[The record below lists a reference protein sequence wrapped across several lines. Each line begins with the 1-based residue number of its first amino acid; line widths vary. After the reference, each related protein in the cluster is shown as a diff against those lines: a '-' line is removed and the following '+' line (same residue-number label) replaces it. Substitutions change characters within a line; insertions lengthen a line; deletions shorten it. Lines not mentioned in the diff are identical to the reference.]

1 MKPAFRMALLNGAV
15 ESVRLHLRGED
26 VVNGVDGA
34 GRSPLMLAASRG
46 HAEVCRLL
54 LAEGADPEIRNDK
67 GHDALAVALACGHA
81 EIVTLLSNVCANS
94 NEPLKHTAETGN
106 IPISEANG
114 CSVATGR
121 IEEARDAGGSVICIP
136 SPRIDRYS
144 YGGSTAPEHS
154 QSSESCKRQDA
165 DVLLELSDWEEE
177 TDGVPPPNDESYAR
191 KAGDLQ
197 AQISDHAPIDTDTGW
212 EEVALE
218 LPELSDL
225 IRYHVSLDPQEE
237 RSLRRF
243 LLAALRDGR
252 ISNATIVHE
261 LGTESRGGL
270 HRGSDLEACLRLV
283 LGDMGVVI
291 DDDDFLMERSI
302 DANEDDDADFG
313 SEASE
318 GLAFLGQLQAN
329 LSDPFVQYIR
339 ELSVDRLT
347 REDETGLAME
357 MESGRIEAL
366 TGVAQS
372 PKARAQLLTDVA
384 RILVGRAPS
393 RYLLPVGHEAESAN
407 SNVDVGEDQTDN
419 HYSNVVT
426 APEVGNASVPKK
438 LHNGL
443 VAIANCCRQTEPDT
457 AMLAKHLLA
466 VSLRSEYFSEL
477 VQIAKDDQHSRNAGE
492 CIRSGTGKEAR
503 AKQHLVEANLRLV
516 VWTAR
521 KFGPSLPLMDR
532 IQEGSM
538 GLIRAVEGF
547 DYRRG
552 AKFST
557 YAVWWIRQAISRAIA
572 DKSRTI
578 RLPVHV
584 HDALRKIRKALAS
597 MHVETGEELDIDRVA
612 RITGLTAA
620 QVRKYL
626 SVPDKPTPIEYEWD
640 MLGCHGADAVPTLY
654 DTLWASESSASV
666 RNYLNCLK
674 DREKEVICRRFGIGG
689 VEQTLEEIAQFFGVT
704 RERIRQIESKA
715 LKKLAHPSRRERLR
729 ELWRS

>member
-15 ESVRLHLRGED
+15 ESVRLHLRGEE

-54 LAEGADPEIRNDK
+54 LAEGADPEIRDK
-67 GHDALAVALACGHA
+67 NGHDALAVALACSHA
-81 EIVTLLSNVCANS
+81 EIATLLSNVCTNS
-94 NEPLKHTAETGN
+94 NEPLQHTAETDN
-106 IPISEANG
+106 LPISEANG
-114 CSVATGR
+114 CTAATDR
-121 IEEARDAGGSVICIP
+121 IEEALDAGDSVVGIP
-136 SPRIDRYS
+136 SRRIDRYS
-144 YGGSTAPEHS
+144 YGASTAPEQS

-177 TDGVPPPNDESYAR
+177 TDDVPPPNDELYAR

-197 AQISDHAPIDTDTGW
+197 AQISDHTPIDTDSGW

-237 RSLRRF
+237 QSLRRF

-252 ISNATIVHE
+252 ISNATIIHE
-261 LGTESRGGL
+261 LGTESGDGL
-270 HRGSDLEACLRLV
+270 HRGADLEACLRIV

-291 DDDDFLMERSI
+291 DDDDFIMERSI
-302 DANEDDDADFG
+302 DANADDEADFG

-372 PKARAQLLTDVA
+372 PKARARLLTDVA

-393 RYLLPVGHEAESAN
+393 RYLLPVGHEAENAN

-426 APEVGNASVPKK
+426 APEVGNASVPEK
-438 LHNGL
+438 LYNGL
-443 VAIANCCRQTEPDT
+443 AAIANCCRQTEPDT
-457 AMLAKHLLA
+457 TMLAKHLLA

-477 VQIAKDDQHSRNAGE
+477 VQIAKDDPHSRNAE
-492 CIRSGTGKEAR
+492 VCIRSGTGREAR

-552 AKFST
+552 VKFST
-557 YAVWWIRQAISRAIA
+557 YAVWWIRQAIGRAIA

-597 MHVETGEELDIDRVA
+597 MHVEIGEEPDIDRVA

-626 SVPDKPTPIEYEWD
+626 SVPDKPTPFEYD
-640 MLGCHGADAVPTLY
+640 TLVCHGVDAVPTPTLY
-654 DTLWASESSASV
+654 ERLWASESSASV
-666 RNYLNCLK
+666 RNHLNCLK

-689 VEQTLEEIAQFFGVT
+689 VEQTLEEIAQFFGVS